1 MSGQEDLGTGIYRK
15 EATELVQSIEAGL
28 IALERAPEDSD
39 LLNAVF
45 RDLHTVKGSGAMF
58 GFTDLALFV
67 HEFETAFDRLRRGEA
82 KVSAPLIA
90 VSLQACDQIVK
101 LLDAPEASAPESLA
115 ILARLQTCLDGT
127 DQPTPPPEAA
137 EECSGVDA
145 DIALP
150 EHSDAQSDTP
160 GLRVVFRLGPDALM
174 HGHDPELLLEDLHSL
189 GPCRIRALTDDIPRL
204 DHLDPTECLLGWE
217 VDFLGPVDPSD
228 IETVFLF
235 TRDSMTLTV
244 APIRDE
250 TSSADAAQRDTIAE
264 PASGLALTAGQ
275 SEAAPP
281 VPASGQAQVAPA
293 RQARPSGAGDT
304 MRVSTE
310 RLDELMDR
318 VGELVI
324 AEARLQSLAQVTRD
338 ANLLA
343 VAEDIQRLSAAL
355 RDSTMS
361 IRMMPLSS
369 ILGRFQR
376 LIRDLSASLG
386 KPMSLVTLGEET
398 ALDKTVLELL
408 ADPLVHLLRNCA
420 DHGLEAPEQRQA
432 AGKPATGTIEL
443 SAEYSGAE
451 VLITIRD
458 DGRGLDADRIRA
470 RAIERGLIAANS
482 DLPATELFRLIF
494 EPGFSTAPTVTE
506 LSGRGVGMDV
516 VKRTIS
522 GLRGTIDLTSEPG
535 RGTTVRLR
543 LPLTL
548 AIIDGLLVEVGGEH
562 YSVPLASVEEC
573 VELPGDLASAR
584 GGSSFINIRGS
595 LVPFLRLR
603 SLFEVDAPTPEF
615 QKLVIVSSSSGRVGL
630 AVDRIVANNQTVI
643 KQLSPLHSG
652 LKSFSGAT
660 ILGDGT
666 VALILDVAQ
675 LVELGRASE
684 ERARK
689 GRLPQERAA

>member
-1 MSGQEDLGTGIYRK
+1 
-15 EATELVQSIEAGL
+15 
-28 IALERAPEDSD
+28 
-39 LLNAVF
+39 
-45 RDLHTVKGSGAMF
+45 
-58 GFTDLALFV
+58 
-67 HEFETAFDRLRRGEA
+67 
-82 KVSAPLIA
+82 
-90 VSLQACDQIVK
+90 
-101 LLDAPEASAPESLA
+101 
-115 ILARLQTCLDGT
+115 
-127 DQPTPPPEAA
+127 
-137 EECSGVDA
+137 
-145 DIALP
+145 
-150 EHSDAQSDTP
+150 
-160 GLRVVFRLGPDALM
+160 
-174 HGHDPELLLEDLHSL
+174 
-189 GPCRIRALTDDIPRL
+189 
-204 DHLDPTECLLGWE
+204 
-217 VDFLGPVDPSD
+217 
-228 IETVFLF
+228 
-235 TRDSMTLTV
+235 
-244 APIRDE
+244 
-250 TSSADAAQRDTIAE
+250 
-264 PASGLALTAGQ
+264 
-275 SEAAPP
+275 
-281 VPASGQAQVAPA
+281 
-293 RQARPSGAGDT
+293 
-304 MRVSTE
+304 
-310 RLDELMDR
+310 
-318 VGELVI
+318 
-324 AEARLQSLAQVTRD
+324 
-338 ANLLA
+338 
-343 VAEDIQRLSAAL
+343 
-355 RDSTMS
+355 
-361 IRMMPLSS
+361 
-369 ILGRFQR
+369 
-376 LIRDLSASLG
+376 
-386 KPMSLVTLGEET
+386 
-398 ALDKTVLELL
+398 VLELL

>member
-1 MSGQEDLGTGIYRK
+1 MIDSEDLGSSIYRQ

-28 IALERAPEDSD
+28 IALEQAPDNRD

-58 GFTDLALFV
+58 GFTDLAMFV
-67 HEFETAFDRLRRGEA
+67 HQFETAFDRLRRGEA
-82 KVSAPLIA
+82 QVNSRLIA
-90 VSLQACDQIVK
+90 ISLRACDQIMC
-101 LLDAPEASAPESLA
+101 LLDSSESAAQESAA
-115 ILARLQTCLDGT
+115 ILANLQECLDGAE
-127 DQPTPPPEAA
+127 QPIA
-137 EECSGVDA
+137 VDA
-145 DIALP
+145 TEGEDDTSFLSQAHDP
-150 EHSDAQSDTP
+150 SNGSDLQPVPGS
-160 GLRVVFRLGPDALM
+160 GLRVVIRLPTNALM
-174 HGHDPELLLEDLHSL
+174 HGHDPELMLDDLRRL
-189 GPCRIRALTDDIPRL
+189 GPCRVQAQVDGIPPL
-204 DHLDPTECLLGWE
+204 DQLDPTQCLLAWR
-217 VDFLGPVDPSD
+217 VDIAGNVDPADVESAF
-228 IETVFLF
+228 VFTL
-235 TRDSMTLTV
+235 DSMALDI
-244 APIRDE
+244 APFE
-250 TSSADAAQRDTIAE
+250 GPAPVSSPHATAVPE
-264 PASGLALTAGQ
+264 PLPKPPMPTF
-275 SEAAPP
+275 APP
-281 VPASGQAQVAPA
+281 PPVLSPQLNETPRQA
-293 RQARPSGAGDT
+293 RQAVAVDT

-324 AEARLQSLAQVTRD
+324 AEARLQSLAQGTRD

-343 VAEDIQRLSAAL
+343 VAEDIQRLSSAL

-361 IRMMPLSS
+361 IRMVQLST

-376 LIRDLSASLG
+376 LIRDLSAQLR
-386 KPMSLVTLGEET
+386 KPMSFVTRGEET

-420 DHGLEAPEQRQA
+420 DHGLERPDDRIAT
-432 AGKPATGTIEL
+432 GKPAEGTIEL
-443 SAEYSGAE
+443 VAEYSGAE

-458 DGRGLDADRIRA
+458 DGRGLDAGRIRS
-470 RAIERGLIAANS
+470 RAIERGLISANA
-482 DLPATELFRLIF
+482 DLPAAELYRLIF
-494 EPGFSTAPTVTE
+494 EPGFSTAATVTE

-522 GLRGTIDLTSEPG
+522 RLRGTIELASEPG
-535 RGTTVRLR
+535 QGTTVRLR

-562 YSVPLASVEEC
+562 YTVPLASVEEC
-573 VELPGDLASAR
+573 VELPEDLATAR

-603 SLFEVDAPTPEF
+603 SLFALEPLAPEF
-615 QKLVIVSSSSGRVGL
+615 QKLVIVSSPAGRVGL

-643 KQLSPLHSG
+643 KQLSRLHSG

-675 LVELGRASE
+675 LVSLGGMLE
-684 ERARK
+684 EQ
-689 GRLPQERAA
+689 GRTGKKFQECAA

>member
-1 MSGQEDLGTGIYRK
+1 MSDQEDVGSSIYRQ
-15 EATELVQSIEAGL
+15 EAAELVQSIEAGL
-28 IALERAPEDSD
+28 IALERAPDDRD
-39 LLNAVF
+39 LLNALF

-58 GFTDLALFV
+58 GFADLAMFV

-82 KVSAPLIA
+82 EVTAPLIA
-90 VSLQACDQIVK
+90 ISLEACDQILR
-101 LLDAPEASAPESLA
+101 LLDAPQTARSDSAA
-115 ILARLQTCLDGT
+115 ILSRLQACLSGSDAGSPSDDPGAALGEVT
-127 DQPTPPPEAA
+127 D
-137 EECSGVDA
+137 V
-145 DIALP
+145 ALP
-150 EHSDAQSDTP
+150 WP
-160 GLRVVFRLGPDALM
+160 GADEPAPDVAHGTRVVFRLGADALM
-174 HGHDPELLLEDLHSL
+174 YGHDPELMLDDMRSL
-189 GPCRIRALTDDIPRL
+189 GPCTARALVDAIPPL
-204 DHLDPTECLLGWE
+204 DALDPTECLLGWQVE
-217 VDFLGPVDPSD
+217 YAGTVDPAD

-235 TRDSMTLTV
+235 TRDAMTLEIT
-244 APIRDE
+244 APAGTAQ
-250 TSSADAAQRDTIAE
+250 TSHVQPSLAGVVRPVSAPPPATTMSHAKGEPSRQSR
-264 PASGLALTAGQ
+264 PAS
-275 SEAAPP
+275 
-281 VPASGQAQVAPA
+281 V
-293 RQARPSGAGDT
+293 GDT

-324 AEARLQSLAQVTRD
+324 AEARLQSLAQGTRD

-369 ILGRFQR
+369 IMGRFQR
-376 LIRDLSASLG
+376 LIRDLSSSLG
-386 KPMSLVTLGEET
+386 KPMTLITHGEET

-420 DHGLEAPEQRQA
+420 DHGLELPEVRTM
-432 AGKPATGTIEL
+432 AGKPAAGTIEL
-443 SAEYSGAE
+443 TAEYSGAE

-470 RAIERGLIAANS
+470 RAIERGLIAAS
-482 DLPATELFRLIF
+482 AELPDADLYRLIF
-494 EPGFSTAPTVTE
+494 EPGFSTAATVTE

-516 VKRTIS
+516 VKRTIT
-522 GLRGTIDLTSEPG
+522 GLRGTIDLASKPG
-535 RGTTVRLR
+535 HGTTVRLR

-562 YSVPLASVEEC
+562 YTVPLASVEEC
-573 VELPGDLASAR
+573 VELPADLAAAQ
-584 GGSSFINIRGS
+584 GGAAFVNIRGS

-603 SLFEVDAPTPEF
+603 TLFDVGTPAPEY

-643 KQLSPLHSG
+643 KQLSRLHSG
-652 LKSFSGAT
+652 LKCFSGAT

-675 LVELGRASE
+675 LVALGRSLADQ
-684 ERARK
+684 ARK
-689 GRLPQERAA
+689 GRALQERAA

>member
-1 MSGQEDLGTGIYRK
+1 MSVEDDVGSSIYRQ
-15 EATELVQSIEAGL
+15 EAGELVQSIEAGL
-28 IALERAPEDSD
+28 IALERAPDDRD
-39 LLNAVF
+39 LLNALF

-58 GFTDLALFV
+58 GFTELAMFV
-67 HEFETAFDRLRRGEA
+67 HEFETAFDKLRRGEA
-82 KVSAPLIA
+82 AVTASLIA
-90 VSLQACDQIVK
+90 ISLQACDQIMR
-101 LLDAPEASAPESLA
+101 LLDAPQTAAPESAA
-115 ILARLQTCLDGT
+115 ILSRLRVCLEGADDALETDTC
-127 DQPTPPPEAA
+127 
-137 EECSGVDA
+137 
-145 DIALP
+145 
-150 EHSDAQSDTP
+150 HSDPEEDPDLASSGETEVRP
-160 GLRVVFRLGPDALM
+160 GLGLRVTFRLASDALM
-174 HGHDPELLLEDLHSL
+174 HGHDPDLLLDDLRSL
-189 GPCRIRALTDDIPRL
+189 GPCRVRALVDEVPPL
-204 DHLDPTECLLGWE
+204 DQLDPTECLLGWDVE
-217 VDFLGPVDPSD
+217 IAGTVDPSD
-228 IETVFLF
+228 VDSAFLF
-235 TRDSMTLTV
+235 TRDSMMLTMSPLESGPV
-244 APIRDE
+244 AAAQPQTE
-250 TSSADAAQRDTIAE
+250 TSL
-264 PASGLALTAGQ
+264 PSGLMPV
-275 SEAAPP
+275 SAAAISAP
-281 VPASGQAQVAPA
+281 VPGSTGTAPSSTEPP
-293 RQARPSGAGDT
+293 RQTRAAGAGDT

-324 AEARLQSLAQVTRD
+324 AEARLQSLAQASRD
-338 ANLLA
+338 SNLLA

-386 KPMSLVTLGEET
+386 KPMTFVTRGEET

-420 DHGLEAPEQRQA
+420 DHGLEPPEERIAFGKA
-432 AGKPATGTIEL
+432 AAGTIEL
-443 SAEYSGAE
+443 TAEYSGAE

-458 DGRGLDADRIRA
+458 DGRGLDATRIRS
-470 RAIERGLIAANS
+470 RAIERGLIAATS
-482 DLPATELFRLIF
+482 DLPEAELFRLIF

-535 RGTTVRLR
+535 HGTTVRLR

-562 YSVPLASVEEC
+562 YTVPLASVEEC
-573 VELPGDLASAR
+573 VELPEDLATPR
-584 GGSSFINIRGS
+584 GGSSFVNIRGN

-603 SLFEVDAPTPEF
+603 TLFSVGSPLPEF
-615 QKLVIVSSSSGRVGL
+615 QKLVVVSSAAGRVGL

-643 KQLSPLHSG
+643 KQLSPLHTG

-675 LVELGRASE
+675 LVGLGRTLE
-684 ERARK
+684 EQGRK
-689 GRLPQERAA
+689 NKTLQERAA